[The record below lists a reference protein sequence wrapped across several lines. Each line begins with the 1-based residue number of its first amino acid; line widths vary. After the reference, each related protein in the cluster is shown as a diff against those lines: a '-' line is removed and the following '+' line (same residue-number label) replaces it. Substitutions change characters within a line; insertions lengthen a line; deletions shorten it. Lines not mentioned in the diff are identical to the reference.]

1 MSKKVFIIGQYINV
15 DVFAPRM
22 GSFPIGRCDGIICKL
37 TIPKEVG
44 HIDYGCTVLATVA
57 VIEPKYM
64 RVVVCEVIKSSA
76 SNALETSIK
85 LDDLRIL
92 NTRPERKVKAVRN
105 FPFLS
110 KLELIKR

>member
-1 MSKKVFIIGQYINV
+1 
-15 DVFAPRM
+15 
-22 GSFPIGRCDGIICKL
+22 
-37 TIPKEVG
+37 
-44 HIDYGCTVLATVA
+44 
-57 VIEPKYM
+57 
-64 RVVVCEVIKSSA
+64 VVVCEVIKSSA